1 MPPIKLFVMSS
12 KNEKCQAALIM
23 PLIEDAKWYLQQS
36 GLRPSTIKSI
46 VDTWKGV
53 ISFMEGRKIHLYS
66 ASVEC
71 DYLEYYLKNVGIGFS
86 YNWGQTLKSRMRRL
100 TEFLTTGEIKKRTK
114 LSPSF
119 TSEIGQSINSFL
131 EQRIRT
137 CRLSEY
143 TIRQDRYYL
152 SIFLDYMNRHNVLQT
167 RELDVRLI
175 NEFLSSL
182 DSSKKSLR
190 HHVIRELRL
199 YLRHLYEND
208 LLKNNLARMLP
219 TDAYRQMERLPSVYT
234 KDEINTVCRS
244 IDRSNPLG
252 KRDYAIMMLLSR
264 YGLRASDICGLQFE
278 DINWD
283 RCLIQIVQYKTGYPV
298 ELPLTSEIGVALI
311 DYLKDGRPLCDNGH
325 VFVQGISPFQQLA
338 TSGIGYIVKKRFR
351 EAGIDR
357 AGRKCGPHTLRHSL
371 ASLLLKERVVLP
383 VITGILG
390 HKDSDSTRSYLRL
403 DTESLRA
410 CALDV
415 PPVADGFYKQE
426 GGVFYE

>member
-1 MPPIKLFVMSS
+1 MSS
-12 KNEKCQAALIM
+12 TIEKCHAALIM
-23 PLIEDAKWYLQQS
+23 PLIEDAKSYLLQS

-53 ISFMEGRKIHLYS
+53 IPFMEERKISLYS

-71 DYLEYYLKNVGIGFS
+71 DYLECYLKNVGIGFS

-100 TEFLTTGEIKKRTK
+100 TEFMITGEIKKRTK

-131 EQRIRT
+131 EQRIKNH
-137 CRLSEY
+137 RLSEY

-152 SIFLDYMNRHNVLQT
+152 SIFLEYMNLQNILQT
-167 RELDVRLI
+167 SELDFRWI

-182 DSSKKSLR
+182 DNSKKSLR
-190 HHVIRELRL
+190 HHVIRALRL
-199 YLRHLYEND
+199 YLCHLYEKD
-208 LLKNNLARMLP
+208 LLNNNLARMLP

-234 KDEINTVCRS
+234 KDEINTVCNS

-264 YGLRASDICGLQFE
+264 YGLRASDICALQFE

-283 RCLIQIVQYKTGYPV
+283 RCLIQIVQYKTGAPV

-311 DYLKDGRPLCDNGH
+311 DYLKYGRPLCENGH

-338 TSGIGYIVKKRFR
+338 TSGISNIVKKRFR
-351 EAGIDR
+351 EAGINQV
-357 AGRKCGPHTLRHSL
+357 GRKSGPHALRHSL

-403 DTESLRA
+403 DTESLRV

-415 PPVADGFYKQE
+415 PPVADGFYKQK